1 MLKKHK
7 INLSLNFTLRRELLT
22 SFLLLFII
30 ILFLSVFI
38 YLGSVG
44 NLRSINDINSIVSD
58 QIVKFNTLDIAVISF
73 NNNLSNYLSGT
84 YGAQTLQ
91 SDAANINDQLLDFK
105 NSIEK
110 TKGSK
115 YYKDFK
121 EYITALIDFNKEIM
135 KNAHKLSNDPD
146 KDSDLINS
154 IMSDSKMMVDTLNVF
169 NNSFTK
175 YYSERFDAMKKEYR
189 QLEMVSLIVGIVAIL
204 ISLIG
209 GIRLFSRIRSFIN
222 NLHKNIENI
231 EMSSNKVALKSNEI
245 QEMSKNNTISL
256 QEATDSLNSLVDG
269 VKQIADAVSQVV
281 QAISTVSTV
290 NDQVVSSSD
299 MVMQS
304 ISGAEKD
311 INEMSQKVKD
321 SSGEVIQTIENL
333 KLIMNEIDASSE
345 EINTLNTKI
354 QQIGEI
360 LNVIHSISS
369 QTNLLALN
377 ASIEAARAGEHGKG
391 FAVVATEI
399 RKLANQSAENAENIN
414 SIVRDIT
421 EYAYKASASIKD
433 NLSKSKAAIEKVY
446 SVNDLFNRIIKIF
459 DTITAAVSSITEISA
474 ENVDGAKKSQQE
486 VEQVMA
492 ISEEISAQVQELLA
506 ASEQIQEMLNSVN
519 ENNSRNVNEIYDQIS
534 SINEQGQHLSSILSI
549 LKAM

>member
-1 MLKKHK
+1 MSS
-7 INLSLNFTLRRELLT
+7 I
-22 SFLLLFII
+22 
-30 ILFLSVFI
+30 
-38 YLGSVG
+38 G
-44 NLRSINDINSIVSD
+44 NLNSINDINSMVTD

-73 NNNLSNYLSGT
+73 NNSLGNYLSGT
-84 YGAQTLQ
+84 YNAQTLQ
-91 SDAANINDQLLDFK
+91 SDASNINDQLRDFN
-105 NSIEK
+105 NSIET

-121 EYITALIDFNKEIM
+121 NYVTALIGFNNEIM
-135 KNAHKLSNDPD
+135 KNAQKLSNDPD
-146 KDSDLINS
+146 KDADLINS

-169 NNSFTK
+169 NNSFTR
-175 YYSERFDAMKKEYR
+175 YYSERFDAMKKEYKVI
-189 QLEMVSLIVGIVAIL
+189 EKVSLVVGILAIL

-209 GIRLFSRIRSFIN
+209 VIRLLTKLKGFIS

-231 EMSSNKVALKSNEI
+231 ETSSNKVAMKSSEI
-245 QEMSKNNTISL
+245 QEMSKNNTMSL
-256 QEATDSLNSLVDG
+256 QEATESLNSLVDG

-304 ISGAEKD
+304 VSEAEKD
-311 INEMSQKVKD
+311 IKEMSQRVKN
-321 SSGEVIQTIENL
+321 SSQEVISTIENL
-333 KLIMNEIDASSE
+333 SFIMNEIDASSE
-345 EINTLNTKI
+345 EINVLNEKI

-360 LNVIHSISS
+360 LDVIRTISS

-399 RKLANQSAENAENIN
+399 RKLANQSSDNAANIS
-414 SIVRDIT
+414 SIVNDIT
-421 EYAYKASASIKD
+421 EYAYKASTNIKD

-446 SVNDLFNRIIKIF
+446 AVNDLFNRIIQIF
-459 DTITAAVSSITEISA
+459 DTMASAVSGVSEISA
-474 ENVDGAKKSQQE
+474 ENANGAKRSQQE

-519 ENNSRNVNEIYDQIS
+519 DNNNKNVSEIYDQIN
-534 SINEQGQHLSSILSI
+534 SINEQGEHLSSILSV